1 MRKKI
6 FMAMIIL
13 MVLSGFIAMAA
24 IVFGNGGIKQI
35 GNYCFFVSALSLIVI
50 LFMSGKEIGDNNIN
64 PEP

>member
-13 MVLSGFIAMAA
+13 MVLSGLVAMSA
-24 IVFGNGGIKQI
+24 IIFGNGGIKQI

-50 LFMSGKEIGDNNIN
+50 LFMSGKEIGDNDIN
-64 PEP
+64 QEP